1 MTKIQDEEF
10 LNLEPHDVLRNFF
23 KISQI
28 FSRRPDNTQGISDYL
43 ADFGRRLG
51 LDVYQDE
58 STNVI
63 IKKPATAGYE
73 QAPTVM
79 LAAHMDMICAVNPG
93 VIHDFD
99 NSPLNLLL
107 DDDMDTV
114 RADGTT
120 LGADCGLGMAFIL
133 SVLESH
139 TIMHPAIEAV
149 FTTNEETDMKGAQN
163 LHYERLQSK
172 IILSLDAARLALGGA
187 GELEIE
193 LFLDRKKQPP
203 VNGNVQVRISISGLL
218 GGHSGK
224 DAYVERGNAITLL
237 SRVLSDIQQRKKV
250 PLYIGEFQGGYE
262 TACAFA
268 RTATCVISFPAERKR
283 EIEEAVKEWDE
294 RYHNELEVPDPKVRL
309 TMETMTSTEEVC
321 DKDSTDRLLTL
332 LTILPDGICS
342 LHKYFDHRCETS
354 VNLGVVETED
364 QGFKIIT
371 CIRSA
376 IAAKKYYQ
384 FDKIRRICNLM
395 GVRYQIL
402 HDLPEWKYIGDSRLV
417 KTIEGIYA
425 DLLPD
430 VAQGTCEQGIFLA
443 NMQGAE
449 AVGIGPR
456 VNSPHSPN
464 EYFSLLEAAE
474 DWDRF
479 LQVLKVLKNY

>member
-1 MTKIQDEEF
+1 MVMTKIQDEEF

-237 SRVLSDIQQRKKV
+237 
-250 PLYIGEFQGGYE
+250 
-262 TACAFA
+262 
-268 RTATCVISFPAERKR
+268 
-283 EIEEAVKEWDE
+283 
-294 RYHNELEVPDPKVRL
+294 
-309 TMETMTSTEEVC
+309 
-321 DKDSTDRLLTL
+321 
-332 LTILPDGICS
+332 
-342 LHKYFDHRCETS
+342 
-354 VNLGVVETED
+354 
-364 QGFKIIT
+364 
-371 CIRSA
+371 
-376 IAAKKYYQ
+376 
-384 FDKIRRICNLM
+384 
-395 GVRYQIL
+395 
-402 HDLPEWKYIGDSRLV
+402 
-417 KTIEGIYA
+417 
-425 DLLPD
+425 
-430 VAQGTCEQGIFLA
+430 
-443 NMQGAE
+443 
-449 AVGIGPR
+449 
-456 VNSPHSPN
+456 
-464 EYFSLLEAAE
+464 
-474 DWDRF
+474 
-479 LQVLKVLKNY
+479 LQ